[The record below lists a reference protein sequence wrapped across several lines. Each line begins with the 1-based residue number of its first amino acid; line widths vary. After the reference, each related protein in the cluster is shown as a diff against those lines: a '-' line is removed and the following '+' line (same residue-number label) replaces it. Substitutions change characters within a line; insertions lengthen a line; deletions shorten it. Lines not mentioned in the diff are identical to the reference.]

1 MLHTPPKQKRKK
13 VIAIV
18 GPTAI
23 GKSALAV
30 RLARRFNG
38 EVISADSRQVYRGLN
53 IGTGK
58 ITRREMQGIPHYLL
72 DVADPKKQFSVAEYQ
87 KLAQQKIKEI
97 LSRGKLPIICGGA
110 GLYIDSLLNS
120 TAFPQAPP
128 NPKLRKR
135 LEKKPAAE
143 LFALLKKLDP
153 CRATTVDPNNPRRL
167 IRAIEIART
176 TERTRNRERGT
187 DAEGDRAYHVLWI
200 GLTAPR
206 EELKAKIS
214 MRLFARI
221 RKYRM
226 IQEVQ
231 QLHQKG
237 LSWKRTEELGLEY
250 RYISRYLREMLTK
263 EETLAKLQTE
273 IYRYAKRQMTWF
285 KRNKKIHWFHPSQ
298 KARIFAMLKGKG
310 L

>member
-1 MLHTPPKQKRKK
+1 MPHTPPKQKREK

-18 GPTAI
+18 GPTAV
-23 GKSALAV
+23 GKSTLAV
-30 RLARRFNG
+30 LLAHQFNG
-38 EVISADSRQVYRGLN
+38 EMISADSRQVYRELN

-58 ITRREMQGIPHYLL
+58 ITRKEMRGIPHYLL
-72 DVADPKKQFSVAEYQ
+72 DVADPKTQFSVAEYQ
-87 KLAQQKIKEI
+87 KLAQQKIDEI
-97 LSRGKLPIICGGA
+97 LSRGKLPIICGGT
-110 GLYIDSLLNS
+110 GLYTDSLLNN
-120 TAFPQAPP
+120 TAFPQAPQ

-135 LEKKPAAE
+135 LEKKSAAE

-153 CRATTVDPNNPRRL
+153 RRAETIDQHNSRRL
-167 IRAIEIART
+167 VRAIEISKDT
-176 TERTRNRERGT
+176 KCTRKGKRGT

-226 IQEVQ
+226 IQEVR

-237 LSWKRTEELGLEY
+237 LSWKRMEELGLEY
-250 RYISRYLREMLTK
+250 RYISRYLRKMLTK

-285 KRNKKIHWFHPSQ
+285 RRNKKIHWFHPSQ
-298 KARIFAMLKGKG
+298 KARIFAMLKDKG